1 MSLFIRFTLLAAAA
15 IVGLFVL
22 AFLLKIFLIAG
33 ILAGIAFGGVLA
45 FKKLRHKFEPPVA
58 FVRRG

>member
-15 IVGLFVL
+15 IIALFVL
-22 AFLLKIFLIAG
+22 AFLLKIFVIAG
-33 ILAGIAFGGVLA
+33 ILAGIAFGGVLV
-45 FKKLRHKFEPPVA
+45 FNKMRRKFEPPVT

>member
-15 IVGLFVL
+15 IAALFVL
-22 AFLLKIFLIAG
+22 AFLLKIFVIAG
-33 ILAGIAFGGVLA
+33 ILAGIAIGGALV
-45 FKKLRHKFEPPVA
+45 FKKMRRKFEPPVS